1 MNLAI
6 LLADQSGQGPCGRP
20 VPRKV
25 NLSTFPIFKK
35 GIVSHFADYE
45 EIDDMIV
52 RSNEEE
58 LSWSSAVNG

>member
-1 MNLAI
+1 M
-6 LLADQSGQGPCGRP
+6 
-20 VPRKV
+20 

-45 EIDDMIV
+45 EIDDMVV